1 MKLNVEIRGDLRK
14 VLSEEIQDAKIA
26 VSTGVWKTGATL
38 KTAWRG
44 QVAGA
49 LGRRLANAVRSEEYP
64 NHPSLR
70 AASFVYA
77 QGSKKRNS
85 RGADQIIQGFD
96 QGATITAKDGLW
108 LAIPLPAAGR
118 GRNGRRNIT
127 PLEWEQ
133 KTGRALRF
141 VYRRGRTALLVD
153 DGTVRSGAQTW
164 NARQSKLQKA
174 RGFRNKV
181 VPIFYLTPQVKLP
194 KRLNLAAATQA
205 AQGQLAG
212 NILAAWPR
220 AK

>member
-1 MKLNVEIRGDLRK
+1 MKLTMEVQGDLRK
-14 VLSEEIQDAKIA
+14 ILSEEIADAKIA
-26 VSTGVWKTGATL
+26 VSTGVWKTGETL
-38 KTAWRG
+38 KKAWRG

-49 LGRRLANAVRSEEYP
+49 LGRRLANAVRSEDYP

-70 AASFVYA
+70 AASFVFA
-77 QGSKKRNS
+77 QSAKKRNS
-85 RGADQIIQGFD
+85 RGADQIIEGFNK
-96 QGATITAKDGLW
+96 GATITTSTGLW
-108 LAIPLPAAGR
+108 LAIPLPGAGR

-141 VYRRGRTALLVD
+141 IYRRGRTALLVD
-153 DGTVRSGAQTW
+153 DGTVVRDRTLNRKGFHVKT
-164 NARQSKLQKA
+164 
-174 RGFRNKV
+174 RGFKNKM

-194 KRLNLAAATQA
+194 KRLTLATATAAAQA
-205 AQGQLAG
+205 QLAG